1 MSSPGPS
8 TAAPPA
14 PAAPPAL
21 AAPAAPR
28 RWFRR
33 RRPKHRVSLP
43 NTDEPPKKKC
53 FSYIYDKQTKKFLG
67 RTWKGWLKIISYSVI
82 YLMFLI
88 TYMLFFLYI
97 TLLIVKKN
105 GPGYLEKGFLSVFE
119 ESGIGLSAVP
129 TALGAYPLISYT
141 EGDAEAYEPYV
152 RSLSR
157 LVGAAPGGPA
167 PRGRRD
173 TRGAELGPCGVPP
186 FGYGKEPCVI
196 VRINKQLGWDPKPLT
211 PESSTFKEAPKE
223 VQDWA
228 SRDRKLWLY
237 CSGYYPWDRQ
247 HVGVLQYHPRPP
259 GFDPARYPANMT
271 SHAQLIAVQFTKFTL
286 GMSLVV
292 QCKLFSDSGHSAI
305 SFVLYVGR
313 NRNNSEA
320 PSASP

>member
-157 LVGAAPGGPA
+157 LGGRGARGARRPAAGG
-167 PRGRRD
+167 
-173 TRGAELGPCGVPP
+173 TRGA
-186 FGYGKEPCVI
+186 
-196 VRINKQLGWDPKPLT
+196 PK
-211 PESSTFKEAPKE
+211 SSTFKEAPKE

-292 QCKLFSDSGHSAI
+292 QCKLFSDSGHSTI

-320 PSASP
+320 PSP